1 MCVDKAV
8 GNGNSY
14 FDLISF
20 SALLQPCPFVRLI
33 FSLLSSLKIYIY
45 IFKLYAFIYTSIS
58 TGGSDGEGYDLPQIS
73 HLQEHTF
80 LQYTRRDTAI
90 QTSVEC
96 H

>member
-20 SALLQPCPFVRLI
+20 SALLQLRPFVRLI

-58 TGGSDGEGYDLPQIS
+58 IYVMKSEFVCLSRDL
-73 HLQEHTF
+73 
-80 LQYTRRDTAI
+80 R
-90 QTSVEC
+90 
-96 H
+96 